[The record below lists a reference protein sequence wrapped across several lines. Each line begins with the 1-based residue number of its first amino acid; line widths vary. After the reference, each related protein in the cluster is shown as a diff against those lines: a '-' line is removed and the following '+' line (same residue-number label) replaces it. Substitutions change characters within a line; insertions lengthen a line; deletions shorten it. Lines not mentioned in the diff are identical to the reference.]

1 MTFQGWPEAA
11 LDFYEDLEDDNSR
24 AFWMAHKSVYESAV
38 LAPMAELADEL
49 SEEFGE
55 VKIFRPNR
63 DVRFSADKSPY
74 KTQIGATIGTGYV
87 QLSARG
93 LAAGNGMYVLAPD
106 QLDRYRQ
113 AVAHDVT
120 GAELER
126 IVGVVTGDGIT
137 LSSHDSLKTAP
148 RGYPPDHRRI
158 DLLRHKGLIAWREW
172 PVEPWLST
180 AAAKDHIREFLA
192 RSQPLAVWLADHVG
206 PSAEPDTRGPRRR

>member
-24 AFWMAHKSVYESAV
+24 AFWMAHKSVYENAV

-55 VKIFRPNR
+55 VKIYRPNR
-63 DVRFSADKSPY
+63 DIRFSADKSPY

-126 IVGVVTGDGIT
+126 IVAAVTGDGIT
-137 LSSHDSLKTAP
+137 LTSHDSLKTAP
-148 RGYPPDHRRI
+148 RGYPPDHQRI
-158 DLLRHKGLIAWREW
+158 DLLRHKGLVAWREW
-172 PVEPWLST
+172 PVEPWLGT
-180 AAAKDHIREFLA
+180 ASAKDRIRDFLA
-192 RSQPLAVWLADHVG
+192 QSQPLAVWLADHVG
-206 PSAEPDTRGPRRR
+206 PSSEPENRGPRRR

>member
-24 AFWMAHKSVYESAV
+24 AFWMAHKSVYENAV
-38 LAPMAELADEL
+38 LAPMADLADEL
-49 SEEFGE
+49 SVEFGE

-93 LAAGNGMYVLAPD
+93 LAAANGMYVLAQD

-113 AVAHDVT
+113 SVAHDVT

-126 IVGVVTGDGIT
+126 VVAAITGDGIT
-137 LSSHDSLKTAP
+137 LTSHDSLKTAP
-148 RGYPPDHRRI
+148 RGYPPDHPRI
-158 DLLRHKGLIAWREW
+158 GLLRHKGLAAWREW

-180 AAAKDHIREFLA
+180 AAAKDHVREFLT
-192 RSQPLAVWLADHVG
+192 RSQPLATWLADHVG
-206 PSAEPDTRGPRRR
+206 PSRDPDARGPRRR

>member
-1 MTFQGWPEAA
+1 MAFHGWPEAA

-24 AFWMAHKSVYESAV
+24 AWWLAHKQVYETAV

-49 SEEFGE
+49 TEEFGD

-93 LAAGNGMYVLAPD
+93 LAAGNGMYQLAPD

-113 AVAHDVT
+113 SVADDVN

-126 IVGVVTGDGIT
+126 IVAAVAVDGIT
-137 LSSHDSLKTAP
+137 VTAHDTLKTAP
-148 RGYPPDHRRI
+148 RGYPADHQRI
-158 DLLRHKGLIAWREW
+158 GLLRHKGLIAWREW

-180 AAAKDHIREFLA
+180 AAAKDKVRDFLA
-192 RSQPLAVWLADHVG
+192 ATRPLALWLADHVG
-206 PSAEPDTRGPRRR
+206 PSKEPDTRRR